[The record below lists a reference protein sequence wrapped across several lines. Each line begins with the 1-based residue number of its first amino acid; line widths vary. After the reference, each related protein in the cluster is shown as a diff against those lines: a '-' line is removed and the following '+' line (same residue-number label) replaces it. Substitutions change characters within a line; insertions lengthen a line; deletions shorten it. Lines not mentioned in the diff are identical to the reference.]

1 MGIGGSKETFIK
13 EIGPGV
19 IFGEIALIFNTPRTA
34 SIRSKQHCTLA
45 AIN

>member
-1 MGIGGSKETFIK
+1 MGHGRNKETFIK
-13 EIGPGV
+13 DIGPGV

-34 SIRSKQHCTLA
+34 TIRSKQHCTLA